1 MAKIL
6 IGINELFG
14 LFKQYMNSLVQKKVW
29 NEILKLT
36 LYHYIHLLLISKLR
50 VVTVEQI
57 SEKLKTDIGILKET
71 YEGLV

>member
-1 MAKIL
+1 M
-6 IGINELFG
+6 
-14 LFKQYMNSLVQKKVW
+14 
-29 NEILKLT
+29 LKLT